1 MAGLGVEGRLEAILD
16 EFPVDVSS
24 TEVVD
29 MHGLDGARMYEVDL
43 GSGLMPADLGVNACY
58 ILDSEAGMRVA
69 CHPHLVGAE
78 LAELCVDCAVDFRAA
93 LGGLGL
99 IADGGY
105 AILNILR
112 GSSGYRVSEASPNDT
127 PVINVRTEYS
137 EDGYRA
143 HSDDSR
149 RVRVTYSDL
158 DSRGLGAPSTL
169 IIPDTFAT
177 GRSAEATLTHLFG
190 EGVEPER
197 VVLYGFTAI
206 PALERLGLLC
216 AGWGVELVSFSVC
229 DITQLASNHYDMP
242 VYGLDES
249 LWESSG
255 ELRRLGSIIDV
266 ETLRRFMPRYIAGLD
281 QPGDWSE
288 RHLDLFDGAG
298 VVSGDVAGHLRKSIG
313 LVESLVCLNSGQPWY
328 DGWHGEIAEA
338 ELGRLREALL
348 GYS

>member
-1 MAGLGVEGRLEAILD
+1 MAVERRLEIILN
-16 EFPVDVSS
+16 EFPLDVSS
-24 TEVVD
+24 TEAVD
-29 MHGLDGARMYEVDL
+29 MPGLRPGSRLYEVDVGASSL
-43 GSGLMPADLGVNACY
+43 LSRDVGHPY
-58 ILDSEAGMRVA
+58 IIASEAGMKIA
-69 CHPHLVGAE
+69 CHPHLVGAA
-78 LAELCVDCAVDFRAA
+78 LAELCLNCAVDFRAA

-99 IADGGY
+99 IVGGGY
-105 AILNILR
+105 ALLNILR
-112 GSSGYRVSEASPNDT
+112 GSSGYRVSGAFPSDI
-127 PVINVRTEYS
+127 PVVSVRTEYS
-137 EDGYRA
+137 EDGYRS

-158 DSRGLGAPSTL
+158 VHGSDNPSTL

-177 GRSAEATLTHLFG
+177 GRSAEAALSHLLG

-216 AGWGVELVSFSVC
+216 AAWGVELVSFSIC

-249 LWESSG
+249 LWKSTG
-255 ELRRLGSIIDV
+255 ELRRLGSIIDM
-266 ETLRRFMPRYIAGLD
+266 ETLRRFMPRYVAGLD

-288 RHLDLFDGAG
+288 RHLDLFDGAS

-313 LVESLVCLNSGQPWY
+313 LVESLVGLNSGQPWY

-338 ELGRLREALL
+338 ELGLLREALR

>member
-1 MAGLGVEGRLEAILD
+1 M
-16 EFPVDVSS
+16 
-24 TEVVD
+24 
-29 MHGLDGARMYEVDL
+29 
-43 GSGLMPADLGVNACY
+43 
-58 ILDSEAGMRVA
+58 
-69 CHPHLVGAE
+69 CH
-78 LAELCVDCAVDFRAA
+78 DCAVDFRAA

-112 GSSGYRVSEASPNDT
+112 GSSGYMVSGVFPSDIPI
-127 PVINVRTEYS
+127 VSVRTEYS

-149 RVRVTYSDL
+149 RVRVTYSNL
-158 DSRGLGAPSTL
+158 DPRGPDASSTL

-177 GRSAEATLTHLFG
+177 GRSAEAALTHLLG

-216 AGWGVELVSFSVC
+216 AGWGVELVSFSIC
-229 DITQLASNHYDMP
+229 DVTQLASNHYDMP

-255 ELRRLGSIIDV
+255 EIRRLGSIVDE
-266 ETLRRFMPRYIAGLD
+266 ETLRRFMPRYVAGLD

-288 RHLDLFDGAG
+288 RHLDLYDGAG
-298 VVSGDVAGHLRKSIG
+298 VVSGDVVGHLRKSIG
-313 LVESLVCLNSGQPWY
+313 LVESLVGLNSGQSWY
-328 DGWHGEIAEA
+328 DGLHGGIAEA
-338 ELGRLREALL
+338 ELGLLRETLR

>member
-1 MAGLGVEGRLEAILD
+1 MARLADEGRLEVILD
-16 EFPVDVSS
+16 EFPLDVSS
-24 TEVVD
+24 TEAVD
-29 MHGLDGARMYEVDL
+29 MPGLRPGSRLYEVDVGASSL
-43 GSGLMPADLGVNACY
+43 LSRDVGRPY
-58 ILDSEAGMRVA
+58 IIASEAGMRVA
-69 CHPHLVGAE
+69 CHPHLVGAA
-78 LAELCVDCAVDFRAA
+78 LAELCLDCAVDFRAA

-99 IADGGY
+99 IAGGGY

-112 GSSGYRVSEASPNDT
+112 GSSGYRVSGAFPSDI
-127 PVINVRTEYS
+127 PVVSVRTEYS
-137 EDGYRA
+137 EDGYRS

-158 DSRGLGAPSTL
+158 VHGSDNPSTL

-177 GRSAEATLTHLFG
+177 GRSAEAALSHLLG

-216 AGWGVELVSFSVC
+216 AGWGVELVSFSIC

-255 ELRRLGSIIDV
+255 ELRRLGSIVDM
-266 ETLRRFMPRYIAGLD
+266 ETLRRFMPRYVAGLD

-298 VVSGDVAGHLRKSIG
+298 VVPGDVAGHLRRSIG
-313 LVESLVCLNSGQPWY
+313 LVESLVGLNSGQPWY

-338 ELGRLREALL
+338 ELGLLREELR

>member
-1 MAGLGVEGRLEAILD
+1 LGVEGRLEAILD

-29 MHGLDGARMYEVDL
+29 VPGLEGARLYEVDL
-43 GSGLMPADLGVNACY
+43 GSGLMPGDMGVDACY

-69 CHPHLVGAE
+69 CHPHLVGAA
-78 LAELCVDCAVDFRAA
+78 LAELCLDCAMDFRAA
-93 LGGLGL
+93 LEELGL
-99 IADGGY
+99 IVDGSY

-112 GSSGYRVSEASPNDT
+112 GSSGYRVSGAFPSDT
-127 PVINVRTEYS
+127 PVVSVRTEYS
-137 EDGYRA
+137 EDGYRS

-158 DSRGLGAPSTL
+158 VHGSVNPSTL

-177 GRSAEATLTHLFG
+177 GRSAEAALTHLLG
-190 EGVEPER
+190 EGFEPER

-216 AGWGVELVSFSVC
+216 TGWGIELVSFSIC
-229 DITQLASNHYDMP
+229 DVTQLASNHYDMP
-242 VYGLDES
+242 VFGLDES

-255 ELRRLGSIIDV
+255 ELRRLGSIIDT
-266 ETLRRFMPRYIAGLD
+266 ETLRKFMPRYVAGLD

-288 RHLDLFDGAG
+288 RHLGLFDGAG

-313 LVESLVCLNSGQPWY
+313 LVESLVGLNSGQPWY
-328 DGWHGEIAEA
+328 DGLHGGIAEA
-338 ELGRLREALL
+338 ELGLLRETLR

>member
-1 MAGLGVEGRLEAILD
+1 MGVEGRLEAILD

-24 TEVVD
+24 TQVLDVP
-29 MHGLDGARMYEVDL
+29 GLDDARLYEVDL
-43 GSGLMPADLGVNACY
+43 GSGLMPGDMGVDACY

-69 CHPHLVGAE
+69 CHPHLVGAA
-78 LAELCVDCAVDFRAA
+78 LAELCLNCAVDFRAA
-93 LGGLGL
+93 LEELGL
-99 IADGGY
+99 IVDGSY

-112 GSSGYRVSEASPNDT
+112 GSSGYRVSGAFPSDT
-127 PVINVRTEYS
+127 PVVSVRTEYS
-137 EDGYRA
+137 ENGYRA

-158 DSRGLGAPSTL
+158 VHGSDNPSTL

-177 GRSAEATLTHLFG
+177 GRSAEAALVHLLG
-190 EGVEPER
+190 EGIVPER

-216 AGWGVELVSFSVC
+216 AGWGVELVSFSIC
-229 DITQLASNHYDMP
+229 DVTQLASNHYDMP

-255 ELRRLGSIIDV
+255 ELRRLGSIVDM
-266 ETLRRFMPRYIAGLD
+266 ETMRRFMTRYVAGID

-288 RHLDLFDGAG
+288 RHLDLYDGAG
-298 VVSGDVAGHLRKSIG
+298 VVSGDIAGHLRKSIG
-313 LVESLVCLNSGQPWY
+313 LVESLVGLNSGQPWY

-338 ELGRLREALL
+338 ELGLLREALR

>member
-1 MAGLGVEGRLEAILD
+1 LDVEGRLEAILD

-24 TEVVD
+24 TQFLDVP
-29 MHGLDGARMYEVDL
+29 GLDDARLYEVDL
-43 GSGLMPADLGVNACY
+43 SSGLMPLDMGVDACY

-69 CHPHLVGAE
+69 CHPHLVGAA
-78 LAELCVDCAVDFRAA
+78 LAELCLDCAMDFRAA

-99 IADGGY
+99 IVDGSY

-112 GSSGYRVSEASPNDT
+112 GSSGYRVSGAFPSDT
-127 PVINVRTEYS
+127 PVVSVRTEYS
-137 EDGYRA
+137 ENGYRA

-149 RVRVTYSDL
+149 TVRVTYSNLVHGSDN
-158 DSRGLGAPSTL
+158 PSTL

-177 GRSAEATLTHLFG
+177 GRSAEAALVHLLG
-190 EGVEPER
+190 EGIVPDR

-216 AGWGVELVSFSVC
+216 AGWGVELVSFSIC
-229 DITQLASNHYDMP
+229 DVTQLASNHYDMP

-249 LWESSG
+249 LWESQG
-255 ELRRLGSIIDV
+255 ELRRLGSIVDM
-266 ETLRRFMPRYIAGLD
+266 ETLRRMVTLYVAGLD

-298 VVSGDVAGHLRKSIG
+298 IVSGDVVGHLRKSIG
-313 LVESLVCLNSGQPWY
+313 LVESLVDLNSGQPWY
-328 DGWHGEIAEA
+328 DGWHGGIAEA
-338 ELGRLREALL
+338 ELGLLREAMR

>member
-1 MAGLGVEGRLEAILD
+1 MGVEGRLEAILD

-24 TEVVD
+24 TKVVD
-29 MHGLDGARMYEVDL
+29 VPGLDRARLYEVDL
-43 GSGLMPADLGVNACY
+43 GSGLMPGDMGVDACY
-58 ILDSEAGMRVA
+58 ILDSEAGMTVA
-69 CHPHLVGAE
+69 CHPHLVGVD
-78 LAELCVDCAVDFRAA
+78 LAELCLGCAGDFWASLMA
-93 LGGLGL
+93 LGLL
-99 IADGGY
+99 SGGY
-105 AILNILR
+105 YILNILR
-112 GSSGYRVSEASPNDT
+112 GSLGYRVSEASPPGT
-127 PVINVRTEYS
+127 PVVSVRTEYS

-158 DSRGLGAPSTL
+158 DPRGFTGSSTI

-177 GRSAEATLTHLFG
+177 GRSVEAALVHLFG
-190 EGVEPER
+190 EGVVPDR

-216 AGWGVELVSFSVC
+216 AGWGVDLVSFSVC
-229 DITQLASNHYDMP
+229 DVTQLASNHYDMP

-249 LWESSG
+249 LWGSSG
-255 ELRRLGSIIDV
+255 ELRRLGSIVNV
-266 ETLRRFMPRYIAGLD
+266 ETLRRFMPRYVAGLD

-288 RHLDLFDGAG
+288 RHLDLYDGTS
-298 VVSGDVAGHLRKSIG
+298 VVPGDVAGHLRKSIG
-313 LVESLVCLNSGQPWY
+313 LVESLVGLNSRQPWY

-338 ELGRLREALL
+338 ELGQLREALL

>member
-1 MAGLGVEGRLEAILD
+1 MADEGRLEVILD
-16 EFPVDVSS
+16 EFPLDVSS
-24 TEVVD
+24 TEAVD
-29 MHGLDGARMYEVDL
+29 MPGLRPGSRLYEVDVGASSL
-43 GSGLMPADLGVNACY
+43 LSRDVGLPY
-58 ILDSEAGMRVA
+58 IIDSEAGMRVA
-69 CHPHLVGAE
+69 CHPHLVGAA
-78 LAELCVDCAVDFRAA
+78 LAELCLDCAVDFRAA

-99 IADGGY
+99 IVGGGY
-105 AILNILR
+105 ALLNLLR
-112 GSSGYRVSEASPNDT
+112 GSSGYRVSGAFPSDI
-127 PVINVRTEYS
+127 PVVSVRTEYS
-137 EDGYRA
+137 EDGYRS

-158 DSRGLGAPSTL
+158 VHGSDNPSTL
-169 IIPDTFAT
+169 IISDTFAT
-177 GRSAEATLTHLFG
+177 GRSAEAALSHLLG

-216 AGWGVELVSFSVC
+216 AGWGVELVSFSIC

-255 ELRRLGSIIDV
+255 ELRRLGSIIDM
-266 ETLRRFMPRYIAGLD
+266 ETLRRFMPRYVAGLD

-288 RHLDLFDGAG
+288 RHLDLFDGAS
-298 VVSGDVAGHLRKSIG
+298 VVSGDVARHLRKSIG
-313 LVESLVCLNSGQPWY
+313 LVESLVGLNSGQPWY

-338 ELGRLREALL
+338 ELGLLREALR